1 MAGHNK
7 WSKIKHKKA
16 VTDKAKGANF
26 TRVIKM
32 IKVAARNGADP
43 NSNAELR
50 LALEKAK
57 EVNMPKE
64 NIQRALDKA
73 SSNDGQEVLYEGFA
87 NDGIGLIIKAYTD
100 NINRTVSEVRHALS
114 KNGGSLGTNG
124 SVMWMFT
131 EVVPLNDYQVS
142 IPTEVDD
149 EALERLD
156 RIVEALE
163 ELDDVDEIW
172 TSVIRD
178 DEDQDEEST
187 E

>member
-43 NSNAELR
+43 SSNAELR

-73 SSNDGQEVLYEGFA
+73 SSTQGQEVLYEGFA

-100 NINRTVSEVRHALS
+100 NINRTVSEVRHILS
-114 KNGGSLGTNG
+114 KHGGSLGTNG

-131 EVVPLNDYQVS
+131 EVVPLNDYRVS
-142 IPTEVDD
+142 IPTEAD
-149 EALERLD
+149 EPALERLSK
-156 RIVEALE
+156 ILEALE
-163 ELDDVDEIW
+163 ELDDVEEIW
-172 TSVIRD
+172 SSLK
-178 DEDQDEEST
+178 EDGEN
-187 E
+187 

>member
-26 TRVIKM
+26 SRVVKM
-32 IKVAARNGADP
+32 IKVAARKGTDP
-43 NSNAELR
+43 NGNPELR

-57 EVNMPKE
+57 EVNMPKD

-73 SSNDGQEVLYEGFA
+73 TSTDGQEVLYEGFA

-100 NINRTVSEVRHALS
+100 NINRTVSELRHALT
-114 KNGGSLGTNG
+114 KHGGSLGTNG
-124 SVMWMFT
+124 SVMWMFK
-131 EVVPLNDYQVS
+131 EIVPLNDYQVS

-149 EALERLD
+149 KALEKLD
-156 RIVEALE
+156 TIIEILD
-163 ELDDVDEIW
+163 ELDDVEEIW
-172 TSVIRD
+172 HSAKD
-178 DEDQDEEST
+178 DREDDDDQE
-187 E
+187 

>member
-32 IKVAARNGADP
+32 IKVAARKGTDP
-43 NSNAELR
+43 NINAELR

-57 EVNMPKE
+57 EVNMPKD

-73 SSNDGQEVLYEGFA
+73 SSNEGQEVIYEGFA

-100 NINRTVSEVRHALS
+100 NINRTVSEIRHALS

-124 SVMWMFT
+124 SVMWMFE
-131 EVVPLNDYQVS
+131 EVVPLNEYRVQ
-142 IPTEVDD
+142 IPTEVDEPAVERLETIL
-149 EALERLD
+149 EALD
-156 RIVEALE
+156 
-163 ELDDVDEIW
+163 ELDDVEQIW
-172 TSVIRD
+172 TSLAD
-178 DEDQDEEST
+178 
-187 E
+187 